1 MTQDSTRRPPDAV
14 TEWAPG
20 RPVPLKEILAPLR
33 RGAGDPTWKLHEGA
47 IWRALQTP
55 QGPATVRMRLRRDA
69 AHREDPGDRA
79 QLQAWGQGAQ
89 WCALAYPQWLGLLD
103 DVTGFEVHHEQ
114 LRDVARHTRHW
125 RVGRTGLVMEALI
138 PAILEQRVT
147 GRQAFSAYRALVRRY
162 GAPAPGPGA
171 ELGLMCPPDIPGWRA
186 IPSWE
191 WLRAGVDAQRADT
204 VMRVLPVARRLEE
217 CTGLALAA
225 AWRRLS
231 SIPGVGVW
239 TVAETV
245 QRALGDADAVSFGD
259 YHVAADIGWA
269 LTGAPVDDR
278 TLEVL
283 LSPYAGHRYRVQH
296 LVNAGGLTRPR
307 RGARITLPTHLP

>member
-1 MTQDSTRRPPDAV
+1 MSDAGPDAV
-14 TEWAPG
+14 AEWAPG
-20 RPVPLKEILAPLR
+20 RPVPLSEILAPLR
-33 RGAGDPTWKLHEGA
+33 RGSGDPTWRVHDGA
-47 IWRALQTP
+47 IWRGLQTP
-55 QGPATVRMRLRRDA
+55 HGPATVRMWRRTERA
-69 AHREDPGDRA
+69 A
-79 QLQAWGQGAQ
+79 QLQAWGPGAQ
-89 WCALAYPQWLGLLD
+89 WCAEAYPDWLGRRD
-103 DVTGFEVHHEQ
+103 DVSGFEVHHAQ
-114 LRDVARHTRHW
+114 LRDVARRAEHW
-125 RVGRTGLVMEALI
+125 RVGRTGLVMEALV

-147 GRQAFSAYRALVRRY
+147 GRQAFAAYRALVARF
-162 GAPAPGPGA
+162 GSVAPGPG
-171 ELGLMCPPDIPGWRA
+171 ERLGLRCPPDLPGWRA

-217 CTGLALAA
+217 CTQLPLAT

-239 TVAETV
+239 TVAETF

-269 LTGAPVDDR
+269 LTGAPVDDLA
-278 TLEVL
+278 LEAL
-283 LSPYAGHRYRVQH
+283 LTPYVGHRYRVQR
-296 LVNAGGLTRPR
+296 LVLAGHLTRPR

>member
-1 MTQDSTRRPPDAV
+1 MSGAIERPPPDAV
-14 TEWAPG
+14 SEWAPG
-20 RPVPLKEILAPLR
+20 RSVPLRDILAPLR
-33 RGAGDPTWKLHEGA
+33 RGAGDPTWRVHEGA

-55 QGPATVRMRLRRDA
+55 NGPTTVRMWLQRDDHCSA
-69 AHREDPGDRA
+69 VTGDRA
-79 QLQAWGQGAQ
+79 QLHAWGPGAS
-89 WCALAYPQWLGLLD
+89 WCAGAYPEWLGRSD
-103 DVTGFEVHHEQ
+103 DPTGFEIHHEQ
-114 LRDVARHTRHW
+114 LRDVARRTEHW

-147 GRQAFSAYRALVRRY
+147 GRQAFGAYRALVRRY

-171 ELGLMCPPDIPGWRA
+171 ELGLRCPPDVPGWRA

-204 VMRVLPVARRLEE
+204 IMRVLPVARRLEE
-217 CTGLALAA
+217 CAALPLGA

-231 SIPGVGVW
+231 SVPGVGVW

-269 LTGAPVDDR
+269 LTGVPADDQ
-278 TLEVL
+278 TLEAL
-283 LSPYAGHRYRVQH
+283 LQPYAGHRYRVQH

>member
-1 MTQDSTRRPPDAV
+1 MSEGPARPSPEAV
-14 TEWAPG
+14 SDWAPG
-20 RPVPLKEILAPLR
+20 RPVPLREILAPLR
-33 RGAGDPTWKLHEGA
+33 RGAGDPTWRTHGDA
-47 IWRALQTP
+47 VWRGVQTP
-55 QGPATVRMRLRRDA
+55 DGPATVRMWCDRA
-69 AHREDPGDRA
+69 EHGDRA
-79 QLQAWGQGAQ
+79 RLHAWGPGAK
-89 WCALAYPQWLGLLD
+89 WCAEAYPEWLGRSD
-103 DVTGFEVHHEQ
+103 DVTGFEVQHRQ
-114 LRDVARHTRHW
+114 LRDVARRTEHW

-147 GRQAFSAYRALVRRY
+147 GRQAFGAYRALVRRY
-162 GAPAPGPGA
+162 GVPAPGPGV
-171 ELGLMCPPDIPGWRA
+171 GLDLRCPPDIPGWRA

-204 VMRVLPVARRLEE
+204 VMRVLPVAQRLEE
-217 CTGLALAA
+217 CTGLPLAD

-231 SIPGVGVW
+231 SISGVGVW
-239 TVAETV
+239 TVAETA

-269 LTGAPVDDR
+269 LMGTPVDDQ
-278 TLEVL
+278 TLEIL
-283 LSPYAGHRYRVQH
+283 LQPYAGHRYRVQH